1 MGKYT
6 TIQVKRELYK
16 ELHDYCC
23 ENGYSKSG
31 LIEKIDKT
39 KNKWQPKDQVMY
51 LKSILILY
59 VRESFFFFDCHQV
72 IYYISHRIYV

>member
-31 LIEKIDKT
+31 LIERLIKQKI
-39 KNKWQPKDQVMY
+39 NQPKPTNV
-51 LKSILILY
+51 LRVSNTSRSRILFL
-59 VRESFFFFDCHQV
+59 F
-72 IYYISHRIYV
+72 

>member
-23 ENGYSKSG
+23 EHGYSKSG
-31 LIEKIDKT
+31 LIERLIKRKLGISEKPTPNNALRVSKT
-39 KNKWQPKDQVMY
+39 
-51 LKSILILY
+51 
-59 VRESFFFFDCHQV
+59 
-72 IYYISHRIYV
+72 

>member
-31 LIEKIDKT
+31 LVERLIRETISNPT
-39 KNKWQPKDQVMY
+39 PKN
-51 LKSILILY
+51 ILR
-59 VRESFFFFDCHQV
+59 VK
-72 IYYISHRIYV
+72 

>member
-23 ENGYSKSG
+23 ENGYYKAG
-31 LIEKIDKT
+31 LIERLIKQRI
-39 KNKWQPKDQVMY
+39 NQPKPKNV
-51 LKSILILY
+51 LRVSKT
-59 VRESFFFFDCHQV
+59 
-72 IYYISHRIYV
+72 

>member
-31 LIEKIDKT
+31 LVERLIKQRITQAKPQNVLRVSKT
-39 KNKWQPKDQVMY
+39 
-51 LKSILILY
+51 
-59 VRESFFFFDCHQV
+59 
-72 IYYISHRIYV
+72 

>member
-6 TIQVKRELYK
+6 TIQGKRELYK

-31 LIEKIDKT
+31 LIERLIKQRLNT
-39 KNKWQPKDQVMY
+39 PKPTNV
-51 LKSILILY
+51 LR
-59 VRESFFFFDCHQV
+59 VNN
-72 IYYISHRIYV
+72 

>member
-16 ELHDYCC
+16 ELHNYCC

-31 LIEKIDKT
+31 LVERLIKIKLGISDKD
-39 KNKWQPKDQVMY
+39 KPNNVLRVSK
-51 LKSILILY
+51 
-59 VRESFFFFDCHQV
+59 
-72 IYYISHRIYV
+72 

>member
-23 ENGYSKSG
+23 ENGFSKSG
-31 LIEKIDKT
+31 LIERLIKQRI
-39 KNKWQPKDQVMY
+39 NQPKPTNV
-51 LKSILILY
+51 LRVSNTS
-59 VRESFFFFDCHQV
+59 R
-72 IYYISHRIYV
+72 

>member
-16 ELHDYCC
+16 ELHNYCC

-31 LIEKIDKT
+31 LIERLIKQRL
-39 KNKWQPKDQVMY
+39 NK
-51 LKSILILY
+51 LKPTNVLRVSK
-59 VRESFFFFDCHQV
+59 
-72 IYYISHRIYV
+72 

>member
-16 ELHDYCC
+16 ELHNYCC

-31 LIEKIDKT
+31 LIEQLIKQRI
-39 KNKWQPKDQVMY
+39 NQPNQPKPTNALRVS
-51 LKSILILY
+51 KT
-59 VRESFFFFDCHQV
+59 
-72 IYYISHRIYV
+72 

>member
-6 TIQVKRELYK
+6 TIQVKRELYR

-31 LIEKIDKT
+31 LVERLIKQRISKPKPTNVLRVKKT
-39 KNKWQPKDQVMY
+39 
-51 LKSILILY
+51 
-59 VRESFFFFDCHQV
+59 
-72 IYYISHRIYV
+72 

>member
-6 TIQVKRELYK
+6 TIQVKRELYR

-31 LIEKIDKT
+31 LVERLIKQRISK
-39 KNKWQPKDQVMY
+39 PKPTNV
-51 LKSILILY
+51 LRITILTT
-59 VRESFFFFDCHQV
+59 V
-72 IYYISHRIYV
+72 IM

>member
-31 LIEKIDKT
+31 LIERLIKQLIS
-39 KNKWQPKDQVMY
+39 QPKPTNV
-51 LKSILILY
+51 LRVSNTS
-59 VRESFFFFDCHQV
+59 R
-72 IYYISHRIYV
+72 